1 MQAAVLTAYGDVD
14 TLEVRDVPE
23 PKPGRGELKIRVAAA
38 SINPI
43 DLKLRSGALKA
54 WMPLKLPAILGFD
67 GSGEVVELGAEASGF
82 RVGDRVLGL
91 VRHSHAQYAVA
102 AADVLAAVPP
112 GLDLRDAGAV
122 PLIALTG
129 VQLAEEAAA
138 PKKGDVLLVTGAL
151 GGVGRAAV
159 YAARK
164 LGARVIAGVR
174 GKQVTEAEKLGAD
187 SVVALDDAAAVGRL
201 PALDAIADTVGGE
214 VLARLLPK
222 LKAGGRV
229 GSVVG
234 EPAGAK
240 ERGLTVRAIQTHPD
254 SKRLASLAQAVAAGE
269 LVLPIASRFP
279 LSKVRDAHRA
289 AEHGAAGKI
298 LLTL

>member
-91 VRHSHAQYAVA
+91 IRHSHAQYAVA
-102 AADVLAAVPP
+102 AADVLTAVPP

-214 VLARLLPK
+214 VMARLLPK

-289 AEHGAAGKI
+289 AEHGAAGKV

>member
-82 RVGDRVLGL
+82 QVGDRVLGL

-254 SKRLASLAQAVAAGE
+254 SNRLASLAQAVAAGE

-289 AEHGAAGKI
+289 AEHGAAGKV